1 MNALILNNGRLA
13 LRPYHQWLRDAGY
26 AGRLVLLASQ
36 EQLARFGEQLPP
48 EYDHAESIA
57 GYETS
62 GEVEARAI
70 ELGRQWGV
78 TRIIAC
84 QEQDLERAAALRE
97 ILGIAG
103 QDVRSAAA
111 FRDKLLMKD
120 LAQAAGIGVTAYACL
135 QTPADLLAFARAHGL
150 PVVVKP
156 RDGSSSKGLS
166 ILRDPAALEDFLV
179 TFDWDGGVQPNH
191 LMEAF
196 VRGPMYHID
205 GLVAGGRVVAAWP
218 SGYQYELAA
227 FDDTGPRLDVTL
239 DPGDPLTARLLSF
252 TGRILAALPTPR
264 DTTFHAEVF
273 HTPADE
279 LLLCEI
285 ASRNGGAW
293 IKECHRAMFGFDLP
307 TARVLAQLGL
317 PLPFDTSGG
326 PLQPAQMAGQ
336 LLLLK
341 RPGRVVSVPAQAP
354 FPWVVRYRPFV
365 KAGDVM
371 HKARSSGDFMAAL
384 VASAPTREACETRL
398 REASEWFLASAVIE
412 PVHSE
417 E

>member
-1 MNALILNNGRLA
+1 MNALILNNGRLG
-13 LRPYHQWLRDAGY
+13 LRPYHQWLSEAGY
-26 AGRLVLLASQ
+26 RGRLVLLASG
-36 EQLARFGEQLPP
+36 EQLARFGEQLPA
-48 EYDHAESIA
+48 EYDHAEPVA
-57 GYETS
+57 CYETS
-62 GEVEARAI
+62 GELEARAI
-70 ELGRQWGV
+70 ELAREWDV
-78 TRIIAC
+78 THIVAC

-103 QDVRSAAA
+103 QDVRSAEA
-111 FRDKLLMKD
+111 FRDKLVMKD
-120 LAQAAGIGVTAYACL
+120 LARAAGIGVTAYASME
-135 QTPADLLAFARAHGL
+135 TPADLLAFVREHGL

-166 ILRDPAALEDFLV
+166 ILRDHAAVGEFLV
-179 TFDWDGGVQPNH
+179 SFGWDAGVQPNH

-196 VRGPMYHID
+196 VRGSMYHID

-218 SGYQYELAA
+218 SGYCYELAA
-227 FDDTGPRLDVTL
+227 FDDEGPRLDVTL
-239 DPGDPLTARLLSF
+239 DPGDPLAARLLAF
-252 TGRILAALPTPR
+252 TDRILGALPTPR

-307 TARVLAQLGL
+307 TVRVLAQLGL
-317 PLPFDTSGG
+317 PLPFDTSAG

-341 RPGRVVSVPAQAP
+341 RPGRVVSVPPEAP
-354 FPWVVRYRPFV
+354 FPWVERYKPFV
-365 KAGDVM
+365 KPGDVM
-371 HKARSSGDFMAAL
+371 GKARSSGDFMAAL
-384 VASAPTREACETRL
+384 VASAPTREVCEARL
-398 REASEWFLASAVIE
+398 HEASEWFLGNSVIE
-412 PVHSE
+412 PV
-417 E
+417 